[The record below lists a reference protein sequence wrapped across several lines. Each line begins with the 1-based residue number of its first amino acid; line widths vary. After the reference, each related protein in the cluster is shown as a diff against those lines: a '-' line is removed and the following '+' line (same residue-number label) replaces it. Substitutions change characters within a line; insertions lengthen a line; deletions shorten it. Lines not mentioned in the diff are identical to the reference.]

1 MEHFFMDVI
10 FAAKAGGGHEYL
22 FADDLSVF
30 QDFDRHEN
38 DEHVMS
44 KMEYTRKRVHEWGKR
59 NRVALDASKENIV
72 CIPHIW
78 HSERAFQFLGVAFDS
93 NLNMA

>member
-1 MEHFFMDVI
+1 MDVI
-10 FAAKAGGGHEYL
+10 FAAKAGGGREYF
-22 FADDLSVF
+22 FAEDLSVF

-59 NRVALDASKENIV
+59 NRAAIDESKENILY
-72 CIPHIW
+72 I
-78 HSERAFQFLGVAFDS
+78 SY
-93 NLNMA
+93 MAH